1 MVFNQ
6 EQEVSRVFLLIP
18 DEIFAA
24 RLRLHS
30 FHVSAARAGG
40 GGTSEE
46 DVPTAAAVPDVHV
59 HVCVC
64 TDAYSVK
71 HLTSI

>member
-1 MVFNQ
+1 MVYNQ

-24 RLRLHS
+24 RPRLHR

-40 GGTSEE
+40 GGASEE
-46 DVPTAAAVPDVHV
+46 DVPTAAAVPAVHV
-59 HVCVC
+59 HVC
-64 TDAYSVK
+64 TDTYSVK